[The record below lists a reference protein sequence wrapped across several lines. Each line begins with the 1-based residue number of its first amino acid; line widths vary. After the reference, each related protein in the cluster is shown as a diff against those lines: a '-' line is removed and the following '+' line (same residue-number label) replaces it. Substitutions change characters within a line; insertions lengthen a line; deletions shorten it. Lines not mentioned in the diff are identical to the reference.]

1 MDSPE
6 YQKWKDAELQLYLK
20 GTPWKVYQ
28 TDKGKPYYY
37 QKVTKVTQWTK
48 PEDIKAFE
56 DTLTIEQFKKSLKPQ
71 QSIAS
76 PVVQPKV
83 VKVLSKEELEL
94 LLERRDSILEP
105 KAADTA
111 KALQEQHNVSKEE
124 IVDKLVSNYSGYPA
138 MTRMLVEWIKL
149 ANILQE
155 TTPANASSYRTTTA
169 SNMVLS
175 GSAKA
180 KVEYFGS
187 DAFGDEVIAPYLS
200 ELVKLRF
207 NKKAADALVNPPESS
222 AARNTDSNNSL
233 PLPVLPNYVHTLA
246 QNPAYKEAFQE
257 LYKVQEQSTLLK
269 AICTGAYTTSSN
281 SDVNVN
287 SKHNISNGR
296 ASSEQIFA
304 ALCVEVNLFDQINRL
319 VNSFAGSVVSCT
331 ETTIDNSILLRLSY
345 MRMLIYTDVW

>member
-6 YQKWKDAELQLYLK
+6 FQKWRDAELQLYLK

-37 QKVTKVTQWTK
+37 QKLTKVTQWTK
-48 PEDIKAFE
+48 PEDIKLFE
-56 DTLTIEQFKKSLKPQ
+56 NTLTIEQFKKSLKPQ
-71 QSIAS
+71 QSIVS

-83 VKVLSKEELEL
+83 VKTLSKEELEQ

-105 KAADTA
+105 KATATA
-111 KALQEQHNVSKEE
+111 KALHDEHNVSKEQ
-124 IVDKLVSNYSGYPA
+124 IVDKLVNNYTGYPA

-155 TTPANASSYRTTTA
+155 ATPANSFGNTITG

-187 DAFGDEVIAPYLS
+187 DAFGDEVVAPYLS
-200 ELVKLRF
+200 ELIKLRF
-207 NKKAADALVNPPESS
+207 NKKAADALVTTPDAS
-222 AARNTDSNNSL
+222 DSNTSSS
-233 PLPVLPNYVHTLA
+233 LPVLPSYIHTLA

-269 AICTGAYTTSSN
+269 AICTGAYTTTS
-281 SDVNVN
+281 SDVNA
-287 SKHNISNGR
+287 SAKHNITDGAISP
-296 ASSEQIFA
+296 EQMFA
-304 ALCVEVNLFDQINRL
+304 ALCVEVDQFDQISTL
-319 VNSFAGSVVSCT
+319 VNTFVGCVVRCKYISP
-331 ETTIDNSILLRLSY
+331 LY
-345 MRMLIYTDVW
+345 